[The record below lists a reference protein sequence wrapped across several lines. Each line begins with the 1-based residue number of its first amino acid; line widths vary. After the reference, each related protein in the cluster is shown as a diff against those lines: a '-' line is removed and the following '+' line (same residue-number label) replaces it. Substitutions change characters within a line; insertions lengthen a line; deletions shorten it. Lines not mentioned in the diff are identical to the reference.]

1 MTRDSGLGSGKDAH
15 EQARGWI
22 ALGRAKEVGESQP
35 NGLQAHLAECAEC
48 RDYAE
53 AAERVVSALR
63 SVPLAA
69 DSRLVRTTQM
79 RVRARAQQLQQRQQR
94 LIFVAASCA
103 LVAVSAALTTPL
115 IWQGF
120 EYLALRTQLPSLV
133 WQVGFVL
140 FWIAPTVA
148 ASLLF
153 LGHGTH
159 LSGSSNG
166 SALGE

>member
-1 MTRDSGLGSGKDAH
+1 MTRDTHGGPDNDAH
-15 EQARGWI
+15 GQARELI
-22 ALGRAKEVGESQP
+22 ALGAKEMPESQQSW
-35 NGLQAHLAECAEC
+35 LQSHLAECGAC
-48 RDYAE
+48 RDYAA
-53 AAERVVSALR
+53 AAEGVVRALR

-69 DSRLVRTTQM
+69 HSRLVQTTQM
-79 RVRARAQQLQQRQQR
+79 RVRARAQQLQQRQER
-94 LIFVAASCA
+94 LVFVAASCA

-115 IWQGF
+115 IWRGF
-120 EYLALRTQLPSLV
+120 EYLGRWTQLPSLV

-159 LSGSSNG
+159 MSGSNKG
-166 SALGE
+166 SAFRG